1 MPKWSTT
8 GAAQVVKLVLVPLFG
23 LAMFY
28 LEEQRDAPRP
38 LLLGASM
45 ILIGILPASYLERF
59 FPGRGPDVP
68 PTAPTGPIQP
78 PTPPP
83 ALPSAGPPDGA
94 STS

>member
-1 MPKWSTT
+1 MPRWSTT
-8 GAAQVVKLVLVPLFG
+8 GVAQVVKLVLVPLFG

-28 LEEQRDAPRP
+28 LEEQRDTPRP

-68 PTAPTGPIQP
+68 PTAPTP
-78 PTPPP
+78 PTPP